1 MLYDGEFMVI
11 LIMTDSYSEFG
22 VLMVDADVAVADA
35 FGLQNIISMAES
47 AVLESTEESELNVL
61 HELLV
66 DVTEVL
72 LTELLSVT
80 KYVT

>member
-35 FGLQNIISMAES
+35 FGL
-47 AVLESTEESELNVL
+47 
-61 HELLV
+61 
-66 DVTEVL
+66 
-72 LTELLSVT
+72 
-80 KYVT
+80 